1 MRLITFS
8 HPGDSAP
15 LLGVRCG
22 ARVLDIAAAARIAE
36 IVGMPTRMKAMLA
49 AGPNAM
55 ARVRELSIAAQAHDG
70 GHFGRAWSDETR
82 IRLLPPLADPGKFLC
97 LDQNYRLPA
106 DRARS
111 AEREGA
117 NADEPSGFVK
127 LDASLV
133 GQRAHV
139 VRPEGVVRLDCEPAL
154 VFVIGKRGLAVRKS
168 DAFGH
173 VAGVTIL
180 ADLIDRDAE
189 EHELMSGARFGIA
202 RNLPGFGPLGPELI
216 TLDEIADP
224 YDLWL
229 TGTVNGNE
237 RLRFNT
243 REQVWRL
250 PDIVEHFSRHLPLEP
265 GDMVATGAPAGLALA
280 RSELPGRYLAPGGV
294 VECAIE
300 GYATLRT
307 TIVAPPA
314 RRA

>member
-1 MRLITFS
+1 MRLLTFS
-8 HPGDSAP
+8 HPDDSAA

-36 IVGMPTRMKAMLA
+36 IVGMPTRMKALLA

-55 ARVRELSIAAQAHDG
+55 ARVRDLSVAAQAHDG
-70 GHFGRAWSDETR
+70 GHFDAAWSDENR
-82 IRLLPPLADPGKFLC
+82 IRLLPPVADAGKFLC
-97 LDQNYRLPA
+97 LDRNYRAPT

-127 LDASLV
+127 LGATLV

-139 VRPEGVVRLDCEPAL
+139 ARPDGIARLDCEPAL

-168 DAFGH
+168 DAFRH
-173 VAGVTIL
+173 VAGVAIL
-180 ADLIDRDAE
+180 ADLVDRDAE
-189 EHELMSGARFGIA
+189 ERELTSGARFGIA

-229 TGTVNGNE
+229 TCTVNGKP

-243 REQVWRL
+243 REQIWRL

-265 GDMVATGAPAGLALA
+265 GDMVATGAPRGIAFVGAGT
-280 RSELPGRYLAPGGV
+280 PGRYLAPGDI

-307 TIVAPPA
+307 TIVVAPG